1 MCLLDAHAL
10 SGKTVR
16 AFVVLINLM
25 ETRTS
30 RACQIM
36 LSSLSLTTCSIGTF
50 AQTTTTLREVVVT
63 ASRVETPITD
73 VTADV
78 TYIDRETLDRAG
90 QTSLREV
97 LGQQPG
103 VQWTSSGS
111 YRSSTGIFL
120 RGASSSQ
127 SIFLVDGIRIGSA
140 TSGTAAIENIPLDR
154 IDHIE
159 ILRGAASALYG
170 PDAVGGV
177 IQIFTKNPTQ
187 DLQASVMV
195 GAGTDGQLK
204 SAASLSSTTGIS
216 SYSLGVT
223 QEKATGISTNNCPAS
238 SGFNADADGFNSV
251 SWDAKLIAKLTA
263 DQTVTLSTIQSQ
275 TNYQFDGT
283 PSPNPLGLTKASSD
297 AWSKP
302 VLNDVALKWDAKW
315 TADWTSAVSLGTADD
330 QSVTEYFRL
339 SDGAFGGSSKFNT
352 RRNQVSWQ
360 NNLRFGTDVLTA
372 ILEERNESV
381 DSSTA
386 YKVSQR
392 DISGTMLS
400 YAWNRPVWNVL
411 AVVRDDENSQ
421 FGSFVDWALSGG
433 YKVAEGLRTVA
444 SLGTSYQAPTFN
456 QLYFPGFGSP
466 TLTPQRNRSSELGL
480 KFDAPNL
487 SWSAITYYNE
497 IQGFIDPATNVQSSK
512 AVLQGATL
520 SAQID
525 AEDMSYAAS
534 YDYADPH
541 SFSATPALN
550 GLRLARVAQ
559 NVLKGSVNKR
569 INDFHVFAEVNLS
582 GEREDAKV
590 VGSGREILPSY
601 ATLNVGADWKV
612 RKDLKLL
619 ARLNN
624 ATDTSYMLA
633 NGYSMPGRNLFVS
646 MVWSN

>member
-1 MCLLDAHAL
+1 
-10 SGKTVR
+10 
-16 AFVVLINLM
+16 
-25 ETRTS
+25 
-30 RACQIM
+30 M
-36 LSSLSLTTCSIGTF
+36 LSALSLTACSIATF
-50 AQTTTTLREVVVT
+50 AQTNPTMRDVVVT

-78 TYIDRETLDRAG
+78 TTIDRETLDRAG

-103 VQWTSSGS
+103 VQWFGSGS
-111 YRSSTGIFL
+111 YRSSTGIYL
-120 RGASSSQ
+120 RGASPSQ
-127 SIFLVDGIRIGSA
+127 SIVLVDGIRIGSA
-140 TSGTAAIENIPLDR
+140 TQGTAAIENIPLDR

-187 DLQASVMV
+187 DLQASVTV
-195 GAGTDGQLK
+195 GAGSNGQLK
-204 SAASLSSTTGIS
+204 SAAALSATTGIF
-216 SYSLGVT
+216 SYGLGVT
-223 QEKATGISTNNCPAS
+223 QEKATGISTNINPAS
-238 SGFNADADGFNSV
+238 SGFNADADGFNSL
-251 SWDAKLIAKLTA
+251 SWDAKLIARLNT

-275 TNYQFDGT
+275 TSYQFDAI

-315 TADWTSAVSLGTADD
+315 TSDWTSTVSLGTADD

-339 SDGAFGGSSKFNT
+339 SDGAFGGSTKFNT
-352 RRNQVSWQ
+352 HRNQVSWQ
-360 NNLRFGTDVLTA
+360 NSLHIGNDVLTA
-372 ILEERNESV
+372 ILDARNESV

-411 AVVRDDENSQ
+411 AVLREDENSQ

-456 QLYFPGFGSP
+456 QLYYPSTPSFAGNPA
-466 TLTPQRNRSSELGL
+466 LTPQRNRASELGL
-480 KFDAPNL
+480 KYDAANL

-497 IQGFIDPATNVQSSK
+497 VQGFIDPATNVQSSK

-525 AEDMSYAAS
+525 AGDTTYAAS
-534 YDYADPH
+534 YDYADPR
-541 SFSATPALN
+541 SYSATPSLN
-550 GLRLARVAQ
+550 NLRLVRVAQ
-559 NVLKGSVNKR
+559 NVLKGSVNHR
-569 INDFHVFAEVNLS
+569 INAFHVFAEFNLS
-582 GEREDAKV
+582 SEREDAKV
-590 VGSGREILPSY
+590 VGSGRETLPGY

-612 RKDLKLL
+612 RKDVKLL

>member
-1 MCLLDAHAL
+1 M
-10 SGKTVR
+10 K
-16 AFVVLINLM
+16 
-25 ETRTS
+25 TRTS
-30 RACQIM
+30 RACQTL
-36 LSSLSLTTCSIGTF
+36 LSALSLTACSLSTF
-50 AQTTTTLREVVVT
+50 AQTTPTLREVVVT

-78 TYIDRETLDRAG
+78 TTIDRETLNRAG

-103 VQWTSSGS
+103 VQWFGSGS
-111 YRSSTGIFL
+111 YRSATGIFL
-120 RGASSSQ
+120 RGASPSQ
-127 SIFLVDGIRIGSA
+127 SIVLVDGIRIGSA
-140 TSGTAAIENIPLDR
+140 TQGTAAIENIPLDR

-177 IQIFTKNPTQ
+177 IQIFTKNPTR
-187 DLQASVMV
+187 DLQASVSA
-195 GAGTDGQLK
+195 GAGTDGQWK
-204 SAASLSSTTGIS
+204 SAASLSSTAGIF
-216 SYSLGVT
+216 SYSLGVS
-223 QEKATGISTNNCPAS
+223 QEKAGGISTNNNPAS

-251 SWDAKLIAKLTA
+251 SWDAKLIAQLTA
-263 DQTVTLSTIQSQ
+263 DQTVALSTMQSQ
-275 TNYQFDGT
+275 TNYQFDAT

-302 VLNDVALKWDAKW
+302 ALNDVALKWDAKW
-315 TADWTSAVSLGTADD
+315 TADWTSTVSLGTADD
-330 QSVTEYFRL
+330 QSVTEYYRL
-339 SDGAFGGSSKFNT
+339 SDGAFGGSAKFNT
-352 RRNQVSWQ
+352 RRNQASWQ
-360 NNLRFGTDVLTA
+360 NSLRIGTDVLTA
-372 ILEERNESV
+372 IVEERNEAV
-381 DSSTA
+381 DSSIA

-400 YAWNRPVWNVL
+400 YAWNRPLWNLL
-411 AVVRDDENSQ
+411 AVLRDDENSQ

-433 YKVAEGLRTVA
+433 YKVAEGLRTIA

-456 QLYFPGFGSP
+456 QLYYPKTPGFVGNP
-466 TLTPQRNRSSELGL
+466 ALTPQRNRASELGL

-487 SWSAITYYNE
+487 SWSAITYTNE
-497 IQGFIDPATNVQSSK
+497 VQGFIDPATNVQSSS

-525 AEDMSYAAS
+525 AGDMSYAAS

-559 NVLKGSVNKR
+559 NLLKGSVNKR
-569 INDFHVFAEVNLS
+569 INNFHVFAEVNLS
-582 GEREDAKV
+582 GEREDAKM
-590 VGSGREILPSY
+590 VGTGRETLPSY
-601 ATLNVGADWKV
+601 ATLNVGANWKV

-624 ATDTSYMLA
+624 ATDSSYMLA

>member
-1 MCLLDAHAL
+1 
-10 SGKTVR
+10 
-16 AFVVLINLM
+16 
-25 ETRTS
+25 
-30 RACQIM
+30 M
-36 LSSLSLTTCSIGTF
+36 LSAFALTACSMAAF
-50 AQTTTTLREVVVT
+50 AQTTSTLREVLVT

-78 TYIDRETLDRAG
+78 TTIDRETLARAG

-111 YRSSTGIFL
+111 YRSATGIFL

-127 SIFLVDGIRIGSA
+127 SIFLVDGVRIGSA

-177 IQIFTKNPTQ
+177 VQIFTKNPTQ
-187 DLQASVMV
+187 DLQASVTV
-195 GAGTDGQLK
+195 GAGTDGQSK
-204 SAASLSSTTGIS
+204 SAAALSARAGIF
-216 SYSLGVT
+216 SYSLGLT
-223 QEKATGISTNNCPAS
+223 QEKATGISTNNNPAS

-251 SWDAKLIAKLTA
+251 SWDAKLIAQLTA
-263 DQTVTLSTIQSQ
+263 DQAVTLSTIQSQ

-283 PSPNPLGLTKASSD
+283 PSPNPLGLNKASSD

-302 VLNDVALKWDAKW
+302 VLNDVALKWDAQW
-315 TADWTSAVSLGTADD
+315 TADWTSTVSLATADD
-330 QSVTEYFRL
+330 QSVTEYYRL

-352 RRNQVSWQ
+352 RRNQLSWQ
-360 NNLRFGTDVLTA
+360 NSLRIGTDVLTA
-372 ILEERNESV
+372 ILEERNEAV
-381 DSSTA
+381 DSSTV
-386 YKVSQR
+386 YKVAQR
-392 DISGTMLS
+392 DISGSMLS
-400 YAWNRPVWNVL
+400 YAWNRPLWSLL
-411 AVVRDDENSQ
+411 AVLRDDENSQ
-421 FGSFVDWALSGG
+421 FGSFADWALSGG
-433 YKVAEGLRTVA
+433 YKIAEGLRTVA

-466 TLTPQRNRSSELGL
+466 TLRPQRNRSSELGL

-487 SWSAITYYNE
+487 SWSAIAYSNE
-497 IQGFIDPATNVQSSK
+497 IQGFIDPATNAQSAK

-525 AEDMSYAAS
+525 AGDTAYAAS

-541 SFSATPALN
+541 AFSATPALN
-550 GLRLARVAQ
+550 GLRLVRVAQ
-559 NVLKGSVNKR
+559 NVLKGSLHKR
-569 INDFHVFAEVNLS
+569 INDFQVFAELNLS
-582 GEREDAKV
+582 SEREDANV
-590 VGSGREILPSY
+590 VGTGREILPSY
-601 ATLNVGADWKV
+601 ATLNVGADWKL

-624 ATDTSYMLA
+624 ASDTSYMLA

>member
-1 MCLLDAHAL
+1 ML
-10 SGKTVR
+10 
-16 AFVVLINLM
+16 
-25 ETRTS
+25 TS
-30 RACQIM
+30 ISVTAC
-36 LSSLSLTTCSIGTF
+36 SFNTF
-50 AQTTTTLREVVVT
+50 AQTTPTLREVVVT

-73 VTADV
+73 VIVDV
-78 TYIDRETLDRAG
+78 TYIDRETLDKAG

-103 VQWTSSGS
+103 VQWFSSGS
-111 YRSSTGIFL
+111 YRSSTGLFL

-127 SIFLVDGIRIGSA
+127 SIVLVDGMRIGSA

-177 IQIFTKNPTQ
+177 VQIFTKKPTQ
-187 DLQASVMV
+187 HPQIGVTV
-195 GAGTDGQLK
+195 GAGTDGQMK
-204 SAASLSSTTGIS
+204 SAASLSSTTGVI
-216 SYSLGVT
+216 SYSLGVIR
-223 QEKATGISTNNCPAS
+223 EKATGISTNINPAS

-263 DQTVTLSTIQSQ
+263 DQTVTFSTIQSQ

-283 PSPNPLGLTKASSD
+283 PSPNPLGLSKASSD

-302 VLNDVALKWDAKW
+302 VLNDVGLKWDAKW
-315 TADWTSAVSLGTADD
+315 TADWTSTVFLGTAED
-330 QSVTEYFRL
+330 QSVSEYYRIP
-339 SDGAFGGSSKFNT
+339 DGAFGGSSQFNT
-352 RRNQVSWQ
+352 HRDQVSWQ
-360 NNLRFGTDVLTA
+360 NSLRIGLDVLTA
-372 ILEERNESV
+372 IVEKRNESV

-411 AVVRDDENSQ
+411 AVLRDDENSQ

-433 YKVAEGLRTVA
+433 YKIADGLRTVA
-444 SLGTSYQAPTFN
+444 SMGTSYQAPTFN
-456 QLYFPGFGSP
+456 QLYYPGFGSP

-487 SWSAITYYNE
+487 AWSAITYYNE
-497 IQGFIDPATNVQSSK
+497 IQGFIDPVTNIQSSK

-520 SAQID
+520 SAKMD
-525 AEDMSYAAS
+525 VEDTSYAVS
-534 YDYADPH
+534 YDYADPR
-541 SFSATPALN
+541 SFSTTPSLSN
-550 GLRLARVAQ
+550 LRLVRVAQ
-559 NVLKGSVNKR
+559 TVLKGSVNQR
-569 INDFHVFAEVNLS
+569 INDFHVFAEVNIS
-582 GEREDAKV
+582 SEREDAKV
-590 VGSGREILPSY
+590 VGTGREILPGY
-601 ATLNVGADWKV
+601 TTLNVGADWKV
-612 RKDLKLL
+612 HKDLKLL

-624 ATDTSYMLA
+624 ATDTQYMLA

-646 MVWSN
+646 LVWSN